1 MNNSA
6 KWPEI
11 PKAIRHGRGME
22 DLLEELLNV
31 LAEPSNRKVARSATS
46 PAKQLVADGEATPT
60 QIICQ
65 KTQANGRSVSSMPN
79 QAEKA
84 VKIAGKYFEIMTIA
98 SFANAATSQ
107 RQRAALSV
115 LGPTEM
121 SRALLMFD
129 AGIAAP
135 DSSSHHA
142 FYIQIKDNKP
152 VQAPVEEQDE
162 LVEEQ
167 NEPVEKEIENS
178 GEFDQSRQLDQTLE
192 AIAHNESNTKEEAV
206 LAQVENLDSSTEKTA
221 IAHSDQT
228 MRESASSAIGS
239 TQGLTQQS
247 APEASEFSAFE
258 LDPAEIDESVMSAF
272 DIGDFEADTYA
283 AQTDSLYTERNLA
296 DSLAVNGKASVEFSE
311 FSSETSDSL
320 SDEMSD
326 EMLEDW
332 AEHSES
338 INFAL
343 DERDLAGDDFDR
355 LDAELETTDL
365 ETAESETIEPETTD
379 LETADLETAESESAI
394 TLVESEFYEAT
405 DSDLDSHL
413 EIDESSLAKIAEIAP
428 NEIAASEQ
436 KTNFIARWLRRWLP
450 TESDSS
456 TSDELN
462 QPILF
467 ASTDNQHEQANLAN
481 KTSQKEASQ
490 SEADQSASDQSEA
503 DQSEADL
510 DLQAIADLS
519 PELDASQVNGSVS
532 AAELSQISELQL
544 ELESFLEE
552 AGRRTSKESK
562 TTDASQNGAEI
573 DRDSSVDSAQFID
586 PDQFIDSDQST
597 DSDQFIDLDRIE
609 LNQTEPSQL
618 IEQSLTEQSLAEQ
631 SLTEQSSNEVADK
644 ELANQDSHLTAM
656 PADDE
661 WMTRPDTEA
670 LSYSDAD
677 FEPDLVHFED
687 IEEDPLLEP
696 LGEKDWLSAE
706 ENANEALHISA
717 ANGDLSGVWAALE
730 ANASANQLG
739 PSWRTALSVAVEA
752 GHLPVVK
759 LLLEMCANPNQ
770 ADLANGSPVRY
781 PLMVAATS
789 KTAEPVRDELL
800 QLLLASGA
808 EVNQTNM
815 MGQTALMGAAEQGH
829 IGAMRRLLEANAN
842 ADLQDLLGQTAI
854 ARARE
859 HNRTDAIA
867 LIQQSAVEKEQAIA
881 LLKAITRGD
890 LEEVRQWL
898 AAGLSANTQVARM
911 SALAQAAAKGEVE
924 IARLLIEAGADVN
937 YQFYKTDPTPLFHAA
952 YRGQLE
958 IVSLLLESGASTHL
972 TPNASIG
979 ALDYA
984 EIGQRKSGNI
994 EAFRP
999 VIELLATLATRPS
1012 T

>member
-365 ETAESETIEPETTD
+365 ETAESE
-379 LETADLETAESESAI
+379 SAI

-490 SEADQSASDQSEA
+490 SEADQS
-503 DQSEADL
+503 EADL

-573 DRDSSVDSAQFID
+573 DRDSSVDSAQSID

-597 DSDQFIDLDRIE
+597 DLDRIE

-618 IEQSLTEQSLAEQ
+618 IEQSLTEQSLAEQSLTEQ